1 MASKIPEDVAY
12 TITTGYYPEIA
23 SKIKYKNKKGKGG
36 TGKKFV
42 RKRGFTD
49 VSIEKERVRKS
60 RDTTL
65 TGLAGGPMAGMNLLK
80 RMVGTRDDP
89 EQVYYKFT
97 GGSENY
103 KLFGDQV
110 WYMHG
115 VRTKD
120 DINNYLE
127 STFGDKHPRFGQ
139 IYNKMEPRLVAEA
152 AALAEE
158 IFDISVDEVEKE
170 LKAADGT
177 DAAEE
182 IGFSD
187 GEFTYM
193 SHTEAMKM
201 YPDQADKIK
210 KQSMTRAN
218 PRDMVVVK
226 DGQIVGTRDVT
237 EMPISKTGQ
246 HGITNVPPELKEAIK
261 EVKGDGRRTA
271 KLRQAVIKMFT
282 NAITKDYNPM
292 IKDIKTYAGLGGQK
306 GKNLGGDWSKV
317 LKGMTGK
324 GKVGEGS
331 NTVTT
336 TILGQALGITM
347 AQGGLQHAHN
357 KSTEQTSLEYIAH
370 MLGTL
375 NLNTNE
381 TFKQS
386 HLVFEHPNGQGVYAN
401 VPMVTNPDTLLFE
414 VAPVEGTSITS
425 GFNATMAMATKA
437 GHLQRENTSV
447 MSKTQKHAYSMS
459 KVTGTTASSSGHG
472 VATANMGIAR
482 SARSATVITIPAV
495 DKLEKALIEDIENK
509 LPNIKHRLGQKGSKL
524 QQRMYGL
531 GKNRRKMTRGTDRNK
546 AQFWALPY
554 IGVLGSEYIQK

>member
-1 MASKIPEDVAY
+1 MANKLPEDVAY

-36 TGKKFV
+36 IGKKFV

-49 VSIEKERVRKS
+49 VSIEKERARKS
-60 RDTTL
+60 RDTTIQ
-65 TGLAGGPMAGMNLLK
+65 GLAGGPMAGMNLLK
-80 RMVGTRDDP
+80 RMVGTRNDP

-115 VRTKD
+115 VRAKD

-152 AALAEE
+152 TALAEE

-170 LKAADGT
+170 LRAADGT

-193 SHTEAMKM
+193 SHAEAMKM

-210 KQSMTRAN
+210 KQSMSRAN
-218 PRDMVVVK
+218 PRDMVVIK

-237 EMPISKTGQ
+237 EMPLTKVGQ

-261 EVKGDGRRTA
+261 EVRGDGRRTA

-282 NAITKDYNPM
+282 NAISQDYNPM
-292 IKDIKTYAGLGGQK
+292 IQDIKDYAGFAGKKGQ
-306 GKNLGGDWSKV
+306 NLGGDWSKV
-317 LKGMTGK
+317 LKGMTAK
-324 GKVGEGS
+324 GKVGQGS

-336 TILGQALGITM
+336 NMLGQALGVTM

-357 KSTEQTSLEYIAH
+357 KSTEQVSIEYIAH

-414 VAPVEGTSITS
+414 EPPVAGTSITS
-425 GFNATMAMATKA
+425 GFNATMAMSTKA
-437 GHLQRENTSV
+437 GLLNRATTAE
-447 MSKTQKHAYSMS
+447 MSQSQKHAYSMS
-459 KVTGTTASSSGHG
+459 KITGVTSSKSGQA
-472 VATANMGIAR
+472 VATANMGIHR
-482 SARSATVITIPAV
+482 GTRPATVVTIPAV
-495 DKLEKALIEDIENK
+495 DKLEEALISDLENK

-531 GKNRRKMTRGTDRNK
+531 GKNRRKMTTGTNPNK

-554 IGVLGSEYIQK
+554 IGVVGSEYIQK